1 MRIALIF
8 VFFYTTLF
16 GLTLEES
23 LELALQNSPKSMIS
37 KSNVKYNELK
47 KDEASS
53 AYHPTLDAGFEYKEL
68 EKTTAFSFSP
78 THNYN
83 LSLKYNLF
91 RGFTDSSTIDSKEAE
106 IMSARLESKAVVAD
120 LKLDVIVAYTNY
132 LKAQKLIVSQE
143 AEFASLTKQY
153 DDTNNRYEQGII
165 AKNDLLMI
173 DVERL
178 KSEQALIK
186 AKSDFVVAKSALENI
201 IATKISKDETISD
214 FDASV
219 DEVTNIEELQEEMMH
234 NRSEIKAMMFKSK
247 SLVAQRDAVEGRY
260 LPSVDLL
267 ARYDLNDK
275 ERKSGTN
282 IVQPKDQT
290 TYSVN
295 ISWNL
300 YSGGKDF
307 AAQKALLE
315 KDNQQNYE
323 LNQLKLDLASQLT
336 KAYQDLIVAKSAKV
350 VAKKAKESAEENYRI
365 TADRY
370 SYGDVDTLTL
380 LVSQTSLTQATN
392 ADNNAYYN
400 LYVAYK
406 TLRRVVAE

>member
-1 MRIALIF
+1 MKIALIF
-8 VFFYTTLF
+8 LLFYSTLF
-16 GLTLEES
+16 ALTLEES
-23 LELALQNSPKSMIS
+23 LELALQNSPKAMIS
-37 KSNVKYNELK
+37 KSNVKYSELK
-47 KDEASS
+47 KDEATA

-68 EKTTAFSFSP
+68 QNTTAFIFSP
-78 THNYN
+78 THNYS

-91 RGFTDSSTIDSKEAE
+91 RGFSDYSNIDSKDAE
-106 IMSARLESKAVVAD
+106 MMSAKLEQKAVIAD

-153 DDTNNRYEQGII
+153 DDTNNRYEQGIV

-173 DVERL
+173 EVERL

-201 IATKISKDETISD
+201 IATKIANSETISD

-219 DEVTNIEELQEEMMH
+219 AEVASLEALKEKMMDS
-234 NRSEIKAMMFKSK
+234 RSEIKAMIFKSK
-247 SLVAQRDAVEGRY
+247 SLVAQRDAVEGKY
-260 LPSVDLL
+260 LPTVDLL
-267 ARYDLNDK
+267 AKYDLNDK
-275 ERKSGTN
+275 ERTSDGN
-282 IVQPKDQT
+282 IVQPRDQT
-290 TYSVN
+290 TYGVN
-295 ISWNL
+295 VSWNL
-300 YSGGKDF
+300 YSGGKDY

-323 LNQLKLDLASQLT
+323 LNQLKLDLTTQLT

-350 VAKKAKESAEENYRI
+350 VASKAKESAEENYRI
-365 TADRY
+365 TSDRY

-380 LVSQTSLTQATN
+380 LVSQTNLTQATN
-392 ADNNAYYN
+392 AHNDAYYN
-400 LYVAYK
+400 LFVAYK
-406 TLRRVVAE
+406 TLHRVVSE

>member
-1 MRIALIF
+1 MRLALLF
-8 VFFYTTLF
+8 ALFYSTLSA
-16 GLTLEES
+16 LTLERS
-23 LELALQNSPKSMIS
+23 LELALQNSPKAMIS
-37 KSNVKYNELK
+37 KSNVRYSELK

-68 EKTTAFSFSP
+68 KNTTAFSFSP

-91 RGFTDSSTIDSKEAE
+91 RGFSDYSTIDSKDAE
-106 IMSARLESKAVVAD
+106 IMSARLERKAIIAD

-153 DDTNNRYEQGII
+153 EDTKNRYEQGII

-178 KSEQALIK
+178 KSKQALIK

-201 IATKISKDETISD
+201 IATKIPKDETISD

-219 DEVTNIEELQEEMMH
+219 DEVASLQELEVEMMKS
-234 NRSEIKAMMFKSK
+234 RSELKAMVFKSK

-260 LPSVDLL
+260 LPTVDLL

-282 IVQPKDQT
+282 IVQSKDQT
-290 TYSVN
+290 TYMVN
-295 ISWNL
+295 VSWNL

-315 KDNQQNYE
+315 KDNEQNYE
-323 LNQLKLDLASQLT
+323 LNQLKLDLSSQLT

-365 TADRY
+365 TSDRY

-392 ADNNAYYN
+392 GHNNAYYN

-406 TLRRVVAE
+406 TLLRVVGE

>member
-1 MRIALIF
+1 MKIALIF
-8 VFFYTTLF
+8 LLFYSTLF
-16 GLTLEES
+16 ALTLEES
-23 LELALQNSPKSMIS
+23 LELALQNSPKTKISM
-37 KSNVKYNELK
+37 SNVKYSELK
-47 KDEASS
+47 KDEAIA

-68 EKTTAFSFSP
+68 QNTTAFTFSP

-91 RGFTDSSTIDSKEAE
+91 RGFSDSSTIDSKDAE
-106 IMSARLESKAVVAD
+106 MLSARLEAKAVVAD

-143 AEFASLTKQY
+143 AEFASLTKQF
-153 DDTNNRYEQGII
+153 DDTKNRYEQGII

-178 KSEQALIK
+178 RSEQALIK
-186 AKSDFVVAKSALENI
+186 AKSDFVVAKSTLENI
-201 IATKISKDETISD
+201 IATKIANSETISD

-219 DEVTNIEELQEEMMH
+219 AEVASLEALKVKMLQ
-234 NRSEIKAMMFKSK
+234 NRSEIKAMLFKSK
-247 SLVAQRDAVEGRY
+247 SLVAQRDAVEGKY
-260 LPSVDLL
+260 LPTVDLL

-275 ERKSGTN
+275 ERRSGAS

-290 TYSVN
+290 TYGVN
-295 ISWNL
+295 VSWNI
-300 YSGGKDF
+300 YSGGKDY

-323 LNQLKLDLASQLT
+323 LNQLKLDLSTQLT

-350 VAKKAKESAEENYRI
+350 VASKAKESAEENYRI
-365 TADRY
+365 TSDRY

-392 ADNNAYYN
+392 AHNDAYYN

-406 TLRRVVAE
+406 TLHRVVGE

>member
-1 MRIALIF
+1 MRLVLLF
-8 VFFYTTLF
+8 LFFYSTLS

-23 LELALQNSPKSMIS
+23 LELALQNSPKAMIS
-37 KSNVKYNELK
+37 KSNVKYSELK
-47 KDEASS
+47 KDEATS
-53 AYHPTLDAGFEYKEL
+53 AYHPTLDAGFEYREL
-68 EKTTAFSFSP
+68 KNTTAFSFSP

-91 RGFTDSSTIDSKEAE
+91 RGFSDYSTIDSKDAE
-106 IMSARLESKAVVAD
+106 LMSARLEEKAVVAD

-143 AEFASLTKQY
+143 AELASLTKEY
-153 DDTNNRYEQGII
+153 DDTYNRYEQGII
-165 AKNDLLMI
+165 AKNDLLLI

-214 FDASV
+214 FDATIA
-219 DEVTNIEELQEEMMH
+219 EVESLEELQEKMMGS
-234 NRSEIKAMMFKSK
+234 RSEIKAMSFKSR
-247 SLVAQRDAVEGRY
+247 SLVAQRDAIEGRY

-275 ERKSGTN
+275 ERKSGANTF
-282 IVQPKDQT
+282 QPKDQT
-290 TYSVN
+290 TYGVN
-295 ISWNL
+295 VSWNL
-300 YSGGKDF
+300 YSGGKDYS
-307 AAQKALLE
+307 AQKALLE
-315 KDNQQNYE
+315 RDNQQNYE
-323 LNQLKLDLASQLT
+323 LNQLKLDLDSQLT
-336 KAYQDLIVAKSAKV
+336 KAYQDLIVAKSAKI

-365 TADRY
+365 TSDRY

-380 LVSQTSLTQATN
+380 LVSQTTLTQATN
-392 ADNNAYYN
+392 AHNDAYYN

-406 TLRRVVAE
+406 TLQRVVEE